1 MAAEPGSS
9 FGLLT
14 PGSLFTS
21 VNRASSVL
29 VLAPDCFGKV
39 NALIGHR
46 GSRHEQLGSP
56 RKGFAL
62 TVLTSYSVDE
72 SLVAQWHPQDISD
85 FQVLGPCI
93 ALKRE
98 YVGFGYTACRGELT
112 ENDKLQE
119 QRTEKA
125 AGAGYILGFDT
136 KEKAEYFTQVLACR
150 LNSDDSCVQVKR
162 EKAEPNN
169 VFLYRTIKRGSNHR
183 INNEK
188 LKNARVGLV
197 EFAKALGDLAKHI
210 EIVPCHSVYRVT
222 NASDVRNS

>member
-1 MAAEPGSS
+1 MSVGHRSSRTWFASSCRSRRRTRSSPKSSRKQRSRSRGSS
-9 FGLLT
+9 C
-14 PGSLFTS
+14 
-21 VNRASSVL
+21 R
-29 VLAPDCFGKV
+29 
-39 NALIGHR
+39 
-46 GSRHEQLGSP
+46 
-56 RKGFAL
+56 
-62 TVLTSYSVDE
+62 
-72 SLVAQWHPQDISD
+72 VAQWHPQDISD

-98 YVGFGYTACRGELT
+98 YVAFGHTACRGELT

-119 QRTEKA
+119 PRTEKA

-150 LNSDDSCVQVKR
+150 LNSDDSRIQVSR

-169 VFLYRTIKRGSNHR
+169 VFLYRTIKRGQNHR

-188 LKNARVGLV
+188 LKNARTGLV
-197 EFAKALGDLAKHI
+197 EFATELANLAKQI
-210 EIVPCHSVYRVT
+210 EVAPCHSVYRVT